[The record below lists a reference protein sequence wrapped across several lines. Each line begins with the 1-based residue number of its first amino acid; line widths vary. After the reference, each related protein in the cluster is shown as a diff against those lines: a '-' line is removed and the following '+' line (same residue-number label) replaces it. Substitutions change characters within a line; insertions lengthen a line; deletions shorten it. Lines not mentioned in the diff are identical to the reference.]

1 MEATMGSS
9 RPEGRLCILIND
21 WHSGSSV
28 VAKGSLLTGA
38 GAETAQESGRPAG
51 RKAPLRLR
59 GLDTGQALLVEERE
73 VRWLERTAFE
83 LLEGVSDPEK
93 RLALSANRPWL
104 AWAEGL
110 TPGARVRV
118 RMSSSSEERAQG
130 VVRYRG
136 PVSKHSGVY
145 FGIEFLGA
153 ASRKGYTDGLW
164 NKKRF
169 FSCAENAGVFV
180 AACSLEPDEE
190 ARVRGRAGG
199 DPCRSE
205 LTGPQAPAL
214 QPGSRVYFKQA
225 GTLRF
230 GQVLYCGAC
239 SGKAEGGVY
248 VGIQLDCPVGNWDG
262 WDDGRQ
268 LCTITDPNYGTLL
281 PLRDVHPAPSAATV
295 PSSSKEGPTEITF
308 LPRGELRRKHGP
320 TRGVVSDQDNK
331 ISAPE
336 SLRHPTLDDNET
348 SPFEL
353 KEEQMRHGGSHSL
366 TGPVSEPYGVWSSV
380 LSEKGRRGLPLEVES
395 MVEVNNPPLYGVIR
409 WIGEVPTQ
417 AEPLAGLE
425 MEVALP
431 TGCTDGTYCG
441 RRYFRCPPNKALFVK
456 LKTCRPDSRFRSLSP
471 SGSPAERCNSLDFKN
486 CNSPRVRENTPPDKG
501 RAATAV
507 IQGWRKGI
515 QGHCNSCYLDATLF
529 CMFAFNSVLD
539 TLLLRPRATD
549 DSELYSETRDLLRTE
564 IVNPLRRD
572 GYVSATKVMA
582 LRKILEGA
590 GSSTGFTSEEKDPEE
605 FLNQLFQLLKTEPL
619 LKIRAGRQEPQDCTS
634 HQIFFQEKGSI
645 RVPTVQKLLELSFQH
660 SDLKLTEAPSCLI
673 LQMPRFGKNFKMF
686 DLVLPTLELNITDL
700 LEDTPRECRICG
712 QLAYWECRECY
723 KDPDLAPGKVKQFC
737 VACSEQV
744 HRHPARK
751 NHNPRAVLLPGEL
764 RGNLEF
770 PGIIPQQAMQLFAVL
785 CIQTSHYVAFVKHG
799 PGDDHWLFFD
809 SMADREGG
817 QNGFNIP
824 RVEQCPEVGD
834 YLAMKP
840 EDLEAMDPKAI
851 PSSARRLLLDASM
864 CFYYSQSLCLYK

>member
-1 MEATMGSS
+1 GGWSDRPSS
-9 RPEGRLCILIND
+9 FWR
-21 WHSGSSV
+21 
-28 VAKGSLLTGA
+28 
-38 GAETAQESGRPAG
+38 
-51 RKAPLRLR
+51 
-59 GLDTGQALLVEERE
+59 
-73 VRWLERTAFE
+73 
-83 LLEGVSDPEK
+83 GVSDPEK
-93 RLALSANRPWL
+93 RLALSANGPWL
-104 AWAEGL
+104 AWAGGL
-110 TPGARVRV
+110 TPGTRVRV
-118 RMSSSSEERAQG
+118 RMSSSSEEWAQG

-153 ASRKGYTDGLW
+153 DSRKGYTDGLW

-169 FSCAENAGVFV
+169 FSCAENGGVFV
-180 AACSLEPDEE
+180 AACRLEPDEE
-190 ARVRGRAGG
+190 ARVQGRAGG

-205 LTGPQAPAL
+205 LTGRQAPAL

-230 GQVLYCGAC
+230 GQVKYCGAC

-262 WDDGRQ
+262 WVDGRQ
-268 LCTITDPNYGTLL
+268 LCTITDPDYGILL
-281 PLRDVHPAPSAATV
+281 PLRDVHP
-295 PSSSKEGPTEITF
+295 
-308 LPRGELRRKHGP
+308 
-320 TRGVVSDQDNK
+320 VSDRENK
-331 ISAPE
+331 ITAPE
-336 SLRHPTLDDNET
+336 SLRHPTLDDKET
-348 SPFEL
+348 SPFKL
-353 KEEQMRHGGSHSL
+353 KEDQMRRGGSHSL
-366 TGPVSEPYGVWSSV
+366 TGLVSEPYGVWSSV
-380 LSEKGRRGLPLEVES
+380 PSEKGRRGLPLEVES
-395 MVEVNNPPLYGVIR
+395 MVEVNSPPLYGVIR

-417 AEPLAGLE
+417 TETLAGLE
-425 MEVALP
+425 MEVALQ

-456 LKTCRPDSRFRSLSP
+456 LKTCRPDSRFHSLSP
-471 SGSPAERCNSLDFKN
+471 SGNPVERFNSLDFKN
-486 CNSPRVRENTPPDKG
+486 CNSPRVRENTPPEKG
-501 RAATAV
+501 RAAMDV

-634 HQIFFQEKGSI
+634 HQIFFQDKGSI
-645 RVPTVQKLLELSFQH
+645 RIPTVQKLLELSFQH

-712 QLAYWECRECY
+712 QLAYVECRECY

-744 HRHPARK
+744 HRHLTRK
-751 NHNPRAVLLPGEL
+751 NHNPCPVLLPEEL
-764 RGNLEF
+764 RGKVEF
-770 PGIIPQQAMQLFAVL
+770 PGIIPQQTMQLFAVL

-799 PGDDHWLFFD
+799 TGDDHWLFFD

-824 RVEQCPEVGD
+824 RVEQCPEVAD